1 VSSRTAKTTQRN
13 PASTPPT
20 HTKKKKKKK
29 ERKKKKKKMLC
40 FHSSFKFLILFPKM
54 VDTSEDK
61 GWDATISRNLMGG
74 KCAQEEEV
82 I

>member
-1 VSSRTAKTTQRN
+1 
-13 PASTPPT
+13 
-20 HTKKKKKKK
+20 
-29 ERKKKKKKMLC
+29 MLC